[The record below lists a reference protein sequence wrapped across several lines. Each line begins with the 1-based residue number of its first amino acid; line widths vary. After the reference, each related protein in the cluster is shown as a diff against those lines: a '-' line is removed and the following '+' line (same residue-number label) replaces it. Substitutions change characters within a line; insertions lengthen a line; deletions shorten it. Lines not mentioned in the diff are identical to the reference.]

1 MGLKTFRERGE
12 QHSRQR
18 ELPVL
23 EEGEEASVAASEE
36 GTMAKVGGGLTRIL

>member
-23 EEGEEASVAASEE
+23 EEGEEASEASE
-36 GTMAKVGGGLTRIL
+36 GGPWQRQGGD

>member
-18 ELPVL
+18 EPPVL
-23 EEGEEASVAASEE
+23 EEGEEASVASE
-36 GTMAKVGGGLTRIL
+36 GGSMAKAGWEGAD